1 MREIVTRGT
10 VCLDDEYGFTYCIAE
25 IRYTEREDES
35 FRYEISPH
43 YSVIGL
49 LTERDFQGIPGLDL
63 SLRKKTYVRENIV
76 PVFISERSPGENRE
90 DLWELLEACD
100 MQYLNRLEWLMRTKT
115 RYSGDGM
122 YVRRPEDKELQVSTL
137 DELGNRSSVISRK
150 VLETICAG
158 GKIVTKDFVIDDDNR
173 KSYFELFMAL
183 YRTER
188 AYLDGRRRD
197 GIRKSS
203 EYGNYK
209 GRSRIRI
216 KKMDLVNMFYE
227 YEAGTISGREAAH
240 KLEISPSTFY
250 RRYREYQGR

>member
-1 MREIVTRGT
+1 M
-10 VCLDDEYGFTYCIAE
+10 
-25 IRYTEREDES
+25 
-35 FRYEISPH
+35 
-43 YSVIGL
+43 
-49 LTERDFQGIPGLDL
+49 
-63 SLRKKTYVRENIV
+63 
-76 PVFISERSPGENRE
+76 
-90 DLWELLEACD
+90 
-100 MQYLNRLEWLMRTKT
+100 
-115 RYSGDGM
+115 
-122 YVRRPEDKELQVSTL
+122 
-137 DELGNRSSVISRK
+137 
-150 VLETICAG
+150 ETICAG

-216 KKMDLVNMFYE
+216 NKMDLVNMFYE